1 MPDDRTSTTIWR
13 ERIQLTQTVKDGWRV
28 GEVTVEVTY
37 QEGEDQPSQR
47 DKQRQLINAI
57 ESGQQVADRQ
67 NKIRNATLSH

>member
-1 MPDDRTSTTIWR
+1 MDGAEMNNIQWR

-37 QEGEDQPSQR
+37 SEGEDQPSQR